1 MPDGQSEDSR
11 VISLNNCLPLYQDL
25 EEDPKCHL
33 KCEGVGSSGAT
44 QEPSTARTPASLSMV
59 KHTLYHLT
67 KNEASAPKSNAKCI
81 LEKV

>member
-1 MPDGQSEDSR
+1 MPNGLSEDSR
-11 VISLNNCLPLYQDL
+11 IISLNNSLPLYQDL

-33 KCEGVGSSGAT
+33 KCEEVG
-44 QEPSTARTPASLSMV
+44 ARTPASHVHGEAHFISPWTDRV
-59 KHTLYHLT
+59 LT